1 MEGNHKD
8 RNHALLSASGASR
21 WMKCNPSAR
30 LEDMFPDCSS
40 EYAEEGTLAHEIS
53 ELKLTKYLK
62 TMSLRTFNSKIKKLK
77 SHKLYKPEMEN
88 YTDVYVD
95 NIKEL
100 LMSFDKP
107 GTAEIEKKVDFSEY
121 VPEGFGTCDFV
132 TVDNETLY
140 IRDLK
145 YGRGVPVSA
154 QDNPQ
159 LMLYSLGAYLEFSL
173 FKDIEN
179 INMGIIQPRLDI
191 VSIFEISADKLMKW
205 AENEVK
211 PNAEKAFKGEGDFK
225 VGQCTFCRAK
235 ALCRARAEANMSLET
250 EMKLKGNILSN
261 EEMGEI
267 LNRARDIVKWV
278 KDIEN
283 YCQQAILR
291 GEYVPGWKVVEGRSV
306 RAFSDTEK
314 AMEVLKEK
322 GVAEE
327 LMYERKM
334 LTLTQLEGV
343 VGKKDFNEYVGDFII
358 KPKGKPTLV
367 PESDKRASYVNDVI
381 NASDDFIN
389 LDNNGKDD

>member
-8 RNHALLSASGASR
+8 RTHALLSASGASR
-21 WMKCNPSAR
+21 WMNCNPSAR
-30 LEDMFPDCSS
+30 LEDMFPDESS
-40 EYAEEGTLAHEIS
+40 EYAKEGTLAHEIS

-62 TMSLRTFNSKIKKLK
+62 PMSLRTFNSKMKKLK

-132 TVDNETLY
+132 TVGNGNLY

-145 YGRGVPVSA
+145 YGKGVPVSA

-173 FKDIEN
+173 FNDIEN

-191 VSIFEISADKLMKW
+191 VSIFEISADELMKW

-211 PNAEKAFKGEGDFK
+211 PNAEKAFNGEGDFK

-235 ALCRARAEANMSLET
+235 ALCRARAEANMLLET

-261 EEMGEI
+261 EEMGDI
-267 LNRARDIVKWV
+267 LNRARDVVKWV

-322 GVAEE
+322 GIAEE

-367 PESDKRASYVNDVI
+367 PESDKRAPYVNDVI

>member
-62 TMSLRTFNSKIKKLK
+62 TMSLRTFNSKMKKLK

>member
-62 TMSLRTFNSKIKKLK
+62 TMSLRTFNSKMKKLK

-107 GTAEIEKKVDFSEY
+107 GIAEIEKKVDFSEY

-191 VSIFEISADKLMKW
+191 VSIFEISADELMKW

-267 LNRARDIVKWV
+267 LNRARDVVKWV

>member
-8 RNHALLSASGASR
+8 RTHALLSASGASR
-21 WMKCNPSAR
+21 WMNCNPSAR
-30 LEDMFPDCSS
+30 LEDMFPDEPS
-40 EYAEEGTLAHEIS
+40 EFAEEGTLAHEIS

-62 TMSLRTFNSKIKKLK
+62 TMSLRTFNNKMKKLK

-132 TVDNETLY
+132 TVDNGTLY

-145 YGRGVPVSA
+145 YGKGVPVSA

-173 FKDIEN
+173 FNDIEN
-179 INMGIIQPRLDI
+179 INMGIIQPRLDS
-191 VSIFEISADKLMKW
+191 VSISEISADELMKW

-211 PNAEKAFKGEGDFK
+211 PNAEKAFNGEGDFK

-267 LNRARDIVKWV
+267 LNRARDVVKWV

-283 YCQQAILR
+283 YCQQAILQ

-367 PESDKRASYVNDVI
+367 QESDKRAPYVKDVI
-381 NASDDFIN
+381 NANDDFIN

>member
-62 TMSLRTFNSKIKKLK
+62 TMSLRTFNSKMKKLK

-367 PESDKRASYVNDVI
+367 PESDKRAPYVNDVI

-389 LDNNGKDD
+389 LDNDGKDD

>member
-62 TMSLRTFNSKIKKLK
+62 TMSLRTFNSKMKKLK

-327 LMYERKM
+327 LMYERKV

-367 PESDKRASYVNDVI
+367 PESDKRAPYVNDVI

-389 LDNNGKDD
+389 LDNDGKDD

>member
-267 LNRARDIVKWV
+267 LNRARDVVKWV

>member
-21 WMKCNPSAR
+21 WMNCNPSAR

-62 TMSLRTFNSKIKKLK
+62 PMSLRTFNSKMKKLK

-173 FKDIEN
+173 FNDIEN

-191 VSIFEISADKLMKW
+191 VSIFEISADELMKW

-267 LNRARDIVKWV
+267 LNRARDVVKWV

-367 PESDKRASYVNDVI
+367 PESDKRAPYVNDVI

>member
-62 TMSLRTFNSKIKKLK
+62 TMSLRTFNSKMKKLK

-291 GEYVPGWKVVEGRSV
+291 GEYVLGWKVVEGRSV

-367 PESDKRASYVNDVI
+367 PESDKRAPYVNDVI

-389 LDNNGKDD
+389 LDNDGKDD

>member
-8 RNHALLSASGASR
+8 RTHALLSASGASR
-21 WMKCNPSAR
+21 WMNCNPSAR
-30 LEDMFPDCSS
+30 LEDMFPDESS
-40 EYAEEGTLAHEIS
+40 EFAEEGTLAHEIS

-62 TMSLRTFNSKIKKLK
+62 TMSLRTFNNKMKKLK
-77 SHKLYKPEMEN
+77 SHKLHKPEMEN

-132 TVDNETLY
+132 TVDNGTLY

-145 YGRGVPVSA
+145 YGKGVPVSA

-173 FKDIEN
+173 FNDIEN

-191 VSIFEISADKLMKW
+191 VSIFEISADELIKW

-267 LNRARDIVKWV
+267 LNRARDVVKWV

-291 GEYVPGWKVVEGRSV
+291 GEYVPRWKVVEGRSV

-367 PESDKRASYVNDVI
+367 PESDKRAPYVNDVI

>member
-21 WMKCNPSAR
+21 WMKCNSSAR

-62 TMSLRTFNSKIKKLK
+62 TMSLRTFNSKMKKLK

-267 LNRARDIVKWV
+267 LNRARDVVKWV

-367 PESDKRASYVNDVI
+367 PESDKRAPYVNDVI

>member
-21 WMKCNPSAR
+21 WMKCNSSAR

-62 TMSLRTFNSKIKKLK
+62 TMSLRTFNSKMKKLK

-154 QDNPQ
+154 QDNQQ

-327 LMYERKM
+327 LMYERKV

-367 PESDKRASYVNDVI
+367 PESDKRAPYVNDVI

>member
-8 RNHALLSASGASR
+8 RTHALLSASGASR
-21 WMKCNPSAR
+21 WMNCNPSAR
-30 LEDMFPDCSS
+30 FEDMFPDESS
-40 EYAEEGTLAHEIS
+40 EFAEEGTLAHEIS

-62 TMSLRTFNSKIKKLK
+62 PMNLRTFNSKMKKLK

-132 TVDNETLY
+132 TVDNGTLY

-145 YGRGVPVSA
+145 YGKGVPVSA

-173 FKDIEN
+173 FNDIEN

-191 VSIFEISADKLMKW
+191 VNIFEISADELMKW

-267 LNRARDIVKWV
+267 LNRAGDVVKWV

-327 LMYERKM
+327 LMYERKV

-367 PESDKRASYVNDVI
+367 PESDKRAPYVNDVI

>member
-8 RNHALLSASGASR
+8 RTHALLSASGASR
-21 WMKCNPSAR
+21 WMNCNPSAR
-30 LEDMFPDCSS
+30 LEDMFPDESS

-62 TMSLRTFNSKIKKLK
+62 TMSLRTFNSKMKELK

-95 NIKEL
+95 TIKEL
-100 LMSFDKP
+100 LMSFDEP
-107 GTAEIEKKVDFSEY
+107 STAEIEKKVDFSEY

-132 TVDNETLY
+132 TVDNGTLY

-145 YGRGVPVSA
+145 YGKGVPVSA

-173 FKDIEN
+173 FNDIEN

-191 VSIFEISADKLMKW
+191 VSIFEISADELMKW
-205 AENEVK
+205 VENEVK

-225 VGQCTFCRAK
+225 VGQCTFCRAR

-267 LNRARDIVKWV
+267 LNRARDVVKWV

-327 LMYERKM
+327 LMYERKV

>member
-21 WMKCNPSAR
+21 WMKCNSSAR

-62 TMSLRTFNSKIKKLK
+62 TMSLRTFNSKMKKLK

-88 YTDVYVD
+88 YTDVYV
-95 NIKEL
+95 NIIKEL

-327 LMYERKM
+327 LMYERKV

-367 PESDKRASYVNDVI
+367 PESDKRAPYVNDVI

>member
-1 MEGNHKD
+1 
-8 RNHALLSASGASR
+8 
-21 WMKCNPSAR
+21 
-30 LEDMFPDCSS
+30 MFPDCSS
-40 EYAEEGTLAHEIS
+40 EFAEEGTLAHEMS

-62 TMSLRTFNSKIKKLK
+62 PMSLRTFNSKMKKLK

-132 TVDNETLY
+132 TVDNGTLY

-145 YGRGVPVSA
+145 YGKGVPVSA
-154 QDNPQ
+154 EDNPQ

-173 FKDIEN
+173 FNDIEN

-191 VSIFEISADKLMKW
+191 VSIFEISADELMKW

-235 ALCRARAEANMSLET
+235 ALCRARAEANMSLEA

-267 LNRARDIVKWV
+267 LNRARDVVKWV

-306 RAFSDTEK
+306 RTFSDTEK

-327 LMYERKM
+327 LMYERKV

-367 PESDKRASYVNDVI
+367 PESDKRAPYVNDVI

>member
-334 LTLTQLEGV
+334 LTLTQREGV

>member
-1 MEGNHKD
+1 MEGKHKD
-8 RNHALLSASGASR
+8 RTHALLSASGASR
-21 WMKCNPSAR
+21 WMNCNPSAR
-30 LEDMFPDCSS
+30 LEDMFPDESS

-62 TMSLRTFNSKIKKLK
+62 PMNLRTFNSKMKKLK

-95 NIKEL
+95 TIKEL

-132 TVDNETLY
+132 TVDNGTLY

-145 YGRGVPVSA
+145 YGKGVPVSA

-173 FKDIEN
+173 FNDIEN

-191 VSIFEISADKLMKW
+191 VSIFEISADELVKW

-235 ALCRARAEANMSLET
+235 AICRARAEANMSLET
-250 EMKLKGNILSN
+250 EMKLKGNVLSN
-261 EEMGEI
+261 EEMGDI
-267 LNRARDIVKWV
+267 LNRARDVVKWV

-327 LMYERKM
+327 LMYERKV
-334 LTLTQLEGV
+334 LTLTQLEGG

-358 KPKGKPTLV
+358 KPKGKPTLA
-367 PESDKRASYVNDVI
+367 PESDKRAPYVNDVI

>member
-62 TMSLRTFNSKIKKLK
+62 TMSLRTFNSKMKKLK

-327 LMYERKM
+327 LMYERKV

-367 PESDKRASYVNDVI
+367 PESDKRAPYVNDVI

>member
-8 RNHALLSASGASR
+8 RTHALLSASGASR
-21 WMKCNPSAR
+21 WMNCNPSAR
-30 LEDMFPDCSS
+30 LEDMFPDESS
-40 EYAEEGTLAHEIS
+40 EFAEEGTLAHEIS

-62 TMSLRTFNSKIKKLK
+62 PMSLRTFNSKMKKLK
-77 SHKLYKPEMEN
+77 SHKLYKPEMGN

-95 NIKEL
+95 TIKEL

-107 GTAEIEKKVDFSEY
+107 STAEIEKKVDFSEY

-132 TVDNETLY
+132 TVDNSTLY

-145 YGRGVPVSA
+145 YGKGVPVSA
-154 QDNPQ
+154 EDNPQ

-173 FKDIEN
+173 FNDIEN

-191 VSIFEISADKLMKW
+191 VSIFEISADELMKW

-211 PNAEKAFKGEGDFK
+211 PNAEKAFNGEGDFK
-225 VGQCTFCRAK
+225 IGQCTFCRAK

-261 EEMGEI
+261 EEMGDI
-267 LNRARDIVKWV
+267 LNRARDVVKWV

-367 PESDKRASYVNDVI
+367 PESDKRAPYVNDVI

>member
-1 MEGNHKD
+1 M
-8 RNHALLSASGASR
+8 
-21 WMKCNPSAR
+21 
-30 LEDMFPDCSS
+30 
-40 EYAEEGTLAHEIS
+40 
-53 ELKLTKYLK
+53 
-62 TMSLRTFNSKIKKLK
+62 
-77 SHKLYKPEMEN
+77 
-88 YTDVYVD
+88 
-95 NIKEL
+95 
-100 LMSFDKP
+100 
-107 GTAEIEKKVDFSEY
+107 
-121 VPEGFGTCDFV
+121 
-132 TVDNETLY
+132 
-140 IRDLK
+140 
-145 YGRGVPVSA
+145 PVLA

-173 FKDIEN
+173 FNDIEN

-191 VSIFEISADKLMKW
+191 VSIFEISADELMKW

-267 LNRARDIVKWV
+267 LNRARDVVKWV

-367 PESDKRASYVNDVI
+367 PESDKRAPYVNDVI

>member
-62 TMSLRTFNSKIKKLK
+62 TMSLRTFNSKMKKLK

-191 VSIFEISADKLMKW
+191 VSIFEISADELMKW

-283 YCQQAILR
+283 YCQQAILQ

-327 LMYERKM
+327 LMYERKV

-367 PESDKRASYVNDVI
+367 PESDKRAPYVNDVI

>member
-8 RNHALLSASGASR
+8 RTHALLSASGASR
-21 WMKCNPSAR
+21 WMNCNPSAR
-30 LEDMFPDCSS
+30 FEDMFPDESS
-40 EYAEEGTLAHEIS
+40 EFAEEGTLAHEIS

-62 TMSLRTFNSKIKKLK
+62 PMNLRTFNSKMKKLK

-132 TVDNETLY
+132 TVDNGTLY

-145 YGRGVPVSA
+145 YGKGVPVSA
-154 QDNPQ
+154 QNNPQ

-173 FKDIEN
+173 FNDIEN

-191 VSIFEISADKLMKW
+191 VNIFEISADELMKW

-267 LNRARDIVKWV
+267 LNRAGDVVKWV

-367 PESDKRASYVNDVI
+367 PESDKRAPYVKDVI
-381 NASDDFIN
+381 NANDDFIN

>member
-1 MEGNHKD
+1 MEGKHKD
-8 RNHALLSASGASR
+8 RTHALLSASGASR
-21 WMKCNPSAR
+21 WMNCNPSAR
-30 LEDMFPDCSS
+30 LEDMFPDESS

-62 TMSLRTFNSKIKKLK
+62 PMNLRTFNSKMKKLK

-95 NIKEL
+95 TIKEL

-132 TVDNETLY
+132 TVDNGTLY

-145 YGRGVPVSA
+145 YGKGVPVSA

-173 FKDIEN
+173 FNDIEN

-191 VSIFEISADKLMKW
+191 VSIFEISADELVKW

-235 ALCRARAEANMSLET
+235 AICRARAEANMSLET
-250 EMKLKGNILSN
+250 EMKLKGNVLSN
-261 EEMGEI
+261 EEMGDI
-267 LNRARDIVKWV
+267 LNRARDVVKWV

-322 GVAEE
+322 GIAEE
-327 LMYERKM
+327 LMYERKL

-358 KPKGKPTLV
+358 KPKGKPTLA
-367 PESDKRASYVNDVI
+367 PESDKRAPYVNDVI

>member
-8 RNHALLSASGASR
+8 RTHALLSASGASR
-21 WMKCNPSAR
+21 WMNCNPSAR
-30 LEDMFPDCSS
+30 LEDMFPDESS

-62 TMSLRTFNSKIKKLK
+62 TMSLRTFNSKMKKLK

-95 NIKEL
+95 TIKEL
-100 LMSFDKP
+100 LMSFDEP
-107 GTAEIEKKVDFSEY
+107 STAEIEKKVDFSEY

-132 TVDNETLY
+132 TVDNGTLY

-145 YGRGVPVSA
+145 YGKGVPVSA
-154 QDNPQ
+154 EDNPQ

-173 FKDIEN
+173 FNDIEN

-191 VSIFEISADKLMKW
+191 VSIFEISADELMKW

-267 LNRARDIVKWV
+267 LNRARDVVKWV

-367 PESDKRASYVNDVI
+367 PESDKRAPYVNDVI

>member
-62 TMSLRTFNSKIKKLK
+62 TMSLRTFNNKMKKLK

-132 TVDNETLY
+132 TVDNGTLY

-173 FKDIEN
+173 FNDIEN

-191 VSIFEISADKLMKW
+191 VSIFEISADELMKW

-267 LNRARDIVKWV
+267 LNRARDVVKWV

-367 PESDKRASYVNDVI
+367 PESDKRAPYVNDVI

>member
-8 RNHALLSASGASR
+8 RTHALLSASGASR
-21 WMKCNPSAR
+21 WMNCNPSAR
-30 LEDMFPDCSS
+30 FEDMFPDESS
-40 EYAEEGTLAHEIS
+40 EFAEEGTLAHEIS

-62 TMSLRTFNSKIKKLK
+62 PMNLRTFNSKMKKLK

-132 TVDNETLY
+132 TVDNGTLY

-145 YGRGVPVSA
+145 YGKGVPVSA
-154 QDNPQ
+154 QNNPQ

-173 FKDIEN
+173 FNDIEN

-191 VSIFEISADKLMKW
+191 VNIFEISADELMKW

-211 PNAEKAFKGEGDFK
+211 PNAEKVFKGEGDFK

-267 LNRARDIVKWV
+267 LNRAGDVVKWV

-367 PESDKRASYVNDVI
+367 PESDKRAPYVNDVI

>member
-8 RNHALLSASGASR
+8 RTHALLSASGASR
-21 WMKCNPSAR
+21 WMNCNPSAR

-62 TMSLRTFNSKIKKLK
+62 TMSLRTFNNKMKKLK
-77 SHKLYKPEMEN
+77 SHKPYKPEMEN

-132 TVDNETLY
+132 TVDNGTLY

-145 YGRGVPVSA
+145 YGKGVPVSA
-154 QDNPQ
+154 EDNPQ

-173 FKDIEN
+173 FNDIEN

-191 VSIFEISADKLMKW
+191 VSIFEISADELMKW
-205 AENEVK
+205 AENKVK
-211 PNAEKAFKGEGDFK
+211 PNAEKAFNGEGDFK

-267 LNRARDIVKWV
+267 LNRARDVVKWV

-367 PESDKRASYVNDVI
+367 PESDKRAPYVNDVI

>member
-1 MEGNHKD
+1 MEGNHKN
-8 RNHALLSASGASR
+8 RTHALLSASGANR
-21 WMKCNPSAR
+21 WVNCNPSAR
-30 LEDMFPDCSS
+30 LEDMFPDESS
-40 EYAEEGTLAHEIS
+40 EFAEEGTLAHEIS
-53 ELKLTKYLK
+53 ELKLLKY
-62 TMSLRTFNSKIKKLK
+62 TTPMSQRTYNSKMKKLK
-77 SHKLYKPEMEN
+77 THKLYKPEMEN

-100 LMSFDKP
+100 LMSFDKQP
-107 GTAEIEKKVDFSEY
+107 IVEIEKKVDFSEY

-132 TVDNETLY
+132 TVDNGTLY
-140 IRDLK
+140 VRDLK
-145 YGRGVPVSA
+145 YGKGVPVFA
-154 QDNPQ
+154 RDNPQ

-173 FKDIEN
+173 FNDIE
-179 INMGIIQPRLDI
+179 IVNMGIIQPRLDGGSEF
-191 VSIFEISADKLMKW
+191 VISASELMEW
-205 AENEVK
+205 AEKEVK
-211 PNAEKAFKGEGDFK
+211 PNAEKAFNGEGDFK
-225 VGQCTFCRAK
+225 IGQCTFCRAK

-261 EEMGEI
+261 EEMGDI
-267 LNRARDIVKWV
+267 LNRARDVVKWV

-291 GEYVPGWKVVEGRSV
+291 GEYVPGWKVVEGRSI

-343 VGKKDFNEYVGDFII
+343 IGKKYFNEYVGEFIV

-367 PESDKRASYVNDVI
+367 PDSDKRDSYVSDVI
-381 NASDDFIN
+381 KASDDFVN
-389 LDNNGKDD
+389 LDDNGKDD

>member
-53 ELKLTKYLK
+53 ELKLTEYLK

>member
-8 RNHALLSASGASR
+8 RTHALLSASGASR
-21 WMKCNPSAR
+21 WMNCNPSAR
-30 LEDMFPDCSS
+30 FEDMFPDESS
-40 EYAEEGTLAHEIS
+40 EFAEEGTLAHEIS

-62 TMSLRTFNSKIKKLK
+62 PMNLRTFNSKMKKLK

-107 GTAEIEKKVDFSEY
+107 DTAEIEKKVDFSEY

-132 TVDNETLY
+132 TVDNGTLY

-145 YGRGVPVSA
+145 YGKGVPVSA
-154 QDNPQ
+154 QNNPQ

-173 FKDIEN
+173 FNDIEN

-191 VSIFEISADKLMKW
+191 VSIFEISADELMKW

-267 LNRARDIVKWV
+267 LNRARDVVKWV

-367 PESDKRASYVNDVI
+367 PESDKRAPYVKDVI
-381 NASDDFIN
+381 NANDDFIN

>member
-1 MEGNHKD
+1 MEGNHKN

-21 WMKCNPSAR
+21 WMNCNPSAR
-30 LEDMFPDCSS
+30 LEDMFPDESS

-62 TMSLRTFNSKIKKLK
+62 TMSLRTFNSKMKKLK

-132 TVDNETLY
+132 TVDNGTLY

-327 LMYERKM
+327 LMYERKV

-367 PESDKRASYVNDVI
+367 PESDKRAPYVNDVI